1 MRPLRKKVTVD
12 ANIIVA
18 ALVYGSPKSQLLID
32 TVNDEDELVMTN
44 IILMQCARQGKKKG
58 CPLDCE
64 EIERRVRAICKDVVM
79 VEIIP
84 LEKLKER
91 YYIRDDKDYEILYS
105 ADVTESDFLVTTDKD
120 FFDPRRPVKGL
131 RAKILH
137 MDEYL
142 RRKRPPGE
150 F

>member
-1 MRPLRKKVTVD
+1 MRSLRKKVTVD

-64 EIERRVRAICKDVVM
+64 EIERRVRAI
-79 VEIIP
+79 
-84 LEKLKER
+84 LKER